1 MQNTQTMKKY
11 LLVAVT
17 ALFTTA
23 AVTATVLSTNEK
35 KAVVKKEKK
44 STLMEKKNCNKMQKK
59 NCYQMERTAAI

>member
-1 MQNTQTMKKY
+1 MKKY
-11 LLVAVT
+11 LLVLGA

-44 STLMEKKNCNKMQKK
+44 DCNKMQKK
-59 NCYQMERTAAI
+59 NCYKMERTASI